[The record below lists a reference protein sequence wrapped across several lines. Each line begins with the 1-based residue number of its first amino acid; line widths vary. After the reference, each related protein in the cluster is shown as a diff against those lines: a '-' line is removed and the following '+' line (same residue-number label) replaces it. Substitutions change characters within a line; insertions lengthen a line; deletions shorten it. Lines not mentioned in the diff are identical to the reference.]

1 VFRDRRAVGV
11 SLPGRGMA
19 AGVRS
24 KREDGSSWRA
34 FVAPEEGDRVRR
46 SAFYALQD
54 ASDGPAKA
62 AYAARVARPAD
73 YPKPESPAVD
83 AGSDDAW
90 GYDSTST
97 NPKVIDLSQPD
108 IGYKYYRRVAD
119 DDDPDGTGED
129 AQEIMISFRPPKE
142 EVVEI
147 IQFPLRVTSQGERY
161 IVYDRSKEVVEEPLG
176 FRVERGD
183 YMIDVSTQGAGDS
196 NESVPAEIRLVVDP
210 DPPTIE

>member
-108 IGYKYYRRVAD
+108 IGYKYYRRVAN

-129 AQEIMISFRPPKE
+129 AQKIIVSFRPPRE
-142 EVVEI
+142 EVEI
-147 IQFPLRVTSQGERY
+147 IQFLIRVAGQGEELLTY
-161 IVYDRSKEVVEEPLG
+161 NRSEEVAEKPLG
-176 FRVERGD
+176 FVVQRGSH
-183 YMIDVSTQGAGDS
+183 MIEVSTQGIGQS
-196 NESVPAEIRLVVDP
+196 NESDPAEIRLIVDP
-210 DPPTIE
+210 DPPTIQ